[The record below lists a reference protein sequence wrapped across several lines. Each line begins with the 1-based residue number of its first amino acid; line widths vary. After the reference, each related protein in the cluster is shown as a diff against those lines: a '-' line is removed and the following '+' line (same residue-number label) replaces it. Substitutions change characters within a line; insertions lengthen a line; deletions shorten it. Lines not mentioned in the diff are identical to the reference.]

1 MAKRRKKSG
10 SKSCVIVKGYKTK
23 SGKRVK
29 GYTRK
34 KK

>member
-1 MAKRRKKSG
+1 MAKKRKTG
-10 SKSCVIVKGYKTK
+10 SKGCTIVKGYKTK
-23 SGKRVK
+23 KGKSVK